1 MKLRFSGWLVLTFL
15 SLFLTGCQS
24 GGQHVVISSGGGKVD
39 VQVEVARS
47 EAERRNGLMGRTEL
61 PDGDGM
67 LFVYSPDA
75 RPSMWMKNMLIP
87 LDFVFIG
94 NDLKINYVENSAP
107 PCHSSEDK
115 NCTQYSSPDGSWL
128 VLELP
133 AGYTKKHEINPGNQ
147 VELVGIDGF

>member
-1 MKLRFSGWLVLTFL
+1 MKLRYSGWLALALF
-15 SLFLTGCQS
+15 SLFLAGCKS
-24 GGQHVVISSGGGKVD
+24 GGQHLIINSDGGSVD

-47 EAERRNGLMGRTEL
+47 EAQRRNGLMGRTEL
-61 PDGDGM
+61 PDGNGM

-94 NDLKINYVENSAP
+94 NDLKINYIENSAP
-107 PCHSSEDK
+107 PCNSSEDK
-115 NCTQYSSPDGSWL
+115 NCAQYSSPNGSVL

-133 AGYTKKHEINPGNQ
+133 AGFTKKHEIGPGNR